1 MNQIVT
7 IQHRQAVTTS
17 LKIAEIFGKRHKNVL
32 QAIERLSADLPERDR
47 LNFQPVEYQD
57 LKGEYRAM
65 YQLNRKAFT
74 LIAMGFTG
82 KKALSFKSAYI
93 DAFDSMEKAL
103 LNQMNLSWQEQ
114 RAESK
119 TARRVETDSI
129 ARFVEYAADQG
140 STSARMYFVN
150 ITKMTITAL
159 FLVKKASPQPFRD
172 MLDGM
177 QLSFL
182 TTAEYLIQQALEDG
196 MTAALHYKDIYQL
209 ARQRV
214 EHYAAQLP
222 QQRLLMAGNG

>member
-1 MNQIVT
+1 MNEIVT

-17 LKIAEIFGKRHKNVL
+17 LKLAEIFGKKHKDVL
-32 QAIERLSADLPERDR
+32 RVIERLLSDLPDRDGR
-47 LNFQPVEYQD
+47 NFTPVEYQD
-57 LKGEYRAM
+57 AKGESRAM

-93 DAFDSMEKAL
+93 DAFDSMETAL

-114 RAESK
+114 RADSK
-119 TARRVETDSI
+119 TARRVATDTI
-129 ARFVEYAADQG
+129 ARFVDYAGGQG
-140 STSARMYFVN
+140 SRSARMYYQN
-150 ITKMTITAL
+150 ITKMTHKAL
-159 FLVKKASPQPFRD
+159 FLVKQASPQPFRD

-177 QLSFL
+177 QLAFL

-196 MTAALHYKDIYQL
+196 MTAALHYRDVYTL

>member
-32 QAIERLSADLPERDR
+32 QSIERLSADLPERDR
-47 LNFQPVEYQD
+47 LNFQPVENQD
-57 LKGEYRAM
+57 SKGEYRAM

-93 DAFDSMEKAL
+93 DAFESMETAL
-103 LNQMNLSWQEQ
+103 FNQKNLSWQEQ
-114 RAESK
+114 RAENRS
-119 TARRVETDSI
+119 ARRIETDSI
-129 ARFVEYAADQG
+129 ARFVEYAENQG
-140 STSARMYFVN
+140 SRSARMYYQN
-150 ITKMTITAL
+150 ITKMTHKAL
-159 FLVKKASPQPFRD
+159 FLVKQASQQPFRD

-177 QLSFL
+177 QLAFL

-196 MTAALHYKDIYQL
+196 MTAALHYRDVYTL
-209 ARQRV
+209 ARERV

-222 QQRLLMAGNG
+222 RQRLLMAGG

>member
-1 MNQIVT
+1 MNEIVT

-17 LKIAEIFGKRHKNVL
+17 LKIAEIFGKKHKDVL
-32 QAIERLSADLPERDR
+32 RVIERLLSDLPKGDGR
-47 LNFQPVEYQD
+47 NFTPVEYQD
-57 LKGEYRAM
+57 SKGEYRAM

-119 TARRVETDSI
+119 AARRVETDSI
-129 ARFVEYAADQG
+129 ARFVDYAAGQG
-140 STSARMYFVN
+140 STQARMYFVN
-150 ITKMTITAL
+150 ISKMTHKEL
-159 FLVKKASPQPFRD
+159 FTVKQVSPQPFRD
-172 MLDGM
+172 SLDSM

-182 TTAEYLIQQALEDG
+182 TTAEYLIQQALDDG
-196 MTAALHYKDIYQL
+196 MTAALHYKDIYAL

-214 EHYAAQLP
+214 EHYAEQLP
-222 QQRLLMAGNG
+222 RQRLLMAG